1 MSRSHNLPSFRT
13 CSQMLASLSGYQ
25 YTRKAWK
32 KEVFDLLLDPTYF
45 QMDEVCIGYWRIVID
60 NLMTHDRTTFRDLLG
75 KDHGSC
81 ERTICGIYFG
91 DAGCL
96 IKCGGNSRYE

>member
-1 MSRSHNLPSFRT
+1 
-13 CSQMLASLSGYQ
+13 MLASLSGYQ

-32 KEVFDLLLDPTYF
+32 REVFDLLLDPSFF

-75 KDHGSC
+75 MERDRWHEVYCAEPSSEISGSSSVGVC
-81 ERTICGIYFG
+81 VRACM
-91 DAGCL
+91 
-96 IKCGGNSRYE
+96 

>member
-1 MSRSHNLPSFRT
+1 
-13 CSQMLASLSGYQ
+13 MLASLSGYQ

-32 KEVFDLLLDPTYF
+32 REVFDLLLDPTYF

-75 KDHGSC
+75 MVCVKCD
-81 ERTICGIYFG
+81 RTTFG
-91 DAGCL
+91 GFYPL
-96 IKCGGNSRYE
+96 TSNYMGG